1 MRNIELYEFFNM
13 GKKESPL
20 FKVLYS
26 GPNGLVIEC
35 EDISPCLHIIPE
47 IKELKKPDDGMYSSV
62 IIFFKEGAIG
72 AGFDLG
78 NETIFPDE
86 RERIVGSN
94 IIDLLKEFNINIG

>member
-13 GKKESPL
+13 GKKESSL

-35 EDISPCLHIIPE
+35 EDIFPCLQIMPG
-47 IKELKKPDDGMYSSV
+47 IKELEKPEDGTYSSV
-62 IIFFKEGAIG
+62 IIFFKDGPVG
-72 AGFDLG
+72 AGFETG
-78 NETIFPDE
+78 SETIFPNE

>member
-26 GPNGLVIEC
+26 GPNGLVVEC
-35 EDISPCLHIIPE
+35 EDITPCLHIMPVINELEKPE
-47 IKELKKPDDGMYSSV
+47 DGTYSSV
-62 IIFFKEGAIG
+62 IIFFKDGPVG
-72 AGFDLG
+72 TGFETG
-78 NETIFPDE
+78 SETIFPNE